1 MKKFFKTPMKT
12 DEFIIKDL
20 ELKEIEIARNLHND
34 NSVLKFLTDPS
45 KVSKIQQS
53 KWFFSLEQS
62 SKSFRL
68 IIFEKNSMTFVGI
81 FRIDQLDLKNKSV
94 VIGLD
99 ITPKQRGKK
108 FSLKI
113 YHYLLQYIYK
123 IGINRVSL
131 ETLETNYVAINLYKK
146 LGFKNE
152 GRLREAIWRDG
163 RFLDCIKFS
172 LLKKEYLD
180 AKNF

>member
-20 ELKEIEIARNLHND
+20 ELKEIEIARKLHND
-34 NSVLKFLTDPS
+34 KSVLRFLTDAS

-53 KWFFSLEQS
+53 KWFLNLEQS

-68 IIFEKNSMTFVGI
+68 IIFEKSSMTFIGI

-113 YHYLLQYIYK
+113 YHYLLRYIFK
-123 IGINRVSL
+123 MNINRVSL